1 MSFML
6 APYET
11 PGGGLARAIREQA
24 EKLKA
29 ECDEAKQGP
38 GFDANAFAH
47 KARVRAKKIRAAL
60 RLARP
65 LIGAK
70 SYRAG
75 NRWWRDAARELSGL
89 RDATARLEALE
100 ALRPFLTA
108 RIGSAMMRRLTER
121 FEGQRTRA
129 GIRAPVSAF
138 KSHIWSAGDELAPD
152 LPSGSREDMVDAMG
166 ETYREARQ
174 AMKAAMKKSDPLLL
188 HEWRKQT
195 KYHALQARL
204 LRTMFPEML
213 MDRLVAARRLSDVLG
228 EAQDIEVVLEGA
240 KDWAEAPEGFFEVLE
255 ERRTALIAEA
265 RAAGEKL
272 FREKPKAWIEL
283 LAAKQATETAEVP
296 AEQA

>member
-24 EKLKA
+24 EKLKD
-29 ECDEAKQGP
+29 ECDAAKLGLD
-38 GFDANAFAH
+38 FDANAFAH

-60 RLARP
+60 RLAKP
-65 LIGAK
+65 LIGGK

-75 NRWWRDAARELSGL
+75 NRWWRDAARELSSL

-100 ALRPFLTA
+100 TLRPFLTA

-121 FEGQRTRA
+121 FEAQRSRTRV
-129 GIRAPVSAF
+129 RPPVSAF
-138 KSHIWSAGDELAPD
+138 KSYIWSAGDELAPD
-152 LPSGSREDMVDAMG
+152 LPSGSREDMVEAMG
-166 ETYREARQ
+166 ETYLEARH
-174 AMKAAMKKSDPLLL
+174 AMKAAIKKNDPLLL

-228 EAQDIEVVLEGA
+228 EAQDIEVVVESA
-240 KDWAEAPEGFFEVLE
+240 KDWKEAPEGFFEVLE
-255 ERRTALIAEA
+255 ERRLALVDDAQT
-265 RAAGEKL
+265 AGEKL
-272 FREKPKAWIEL
+272 FREKPKAWVEL
-283 LAAKQATETAEVP
+283 LAAKEAKETVEVP
-296 AEQA
+296 ALQA

>member
-29 ECDEAKQGP
+29 ECGEAKLGP
-38 GFDANAFAH
+38 DFDANAFAH

-60 RLARP
+60 RLAKP
-65 LIGAK
+65 IIGAK
-70 SYRAG
+70 VYKVG
-75 NRWWRDAARELSGL
+75 NRWWRDAARELSAL
-89 RDATARLEALE
+89 RDASARLEALE

-121 FEGQRTRA
+121 FEAQRSKTA
-129 GIRAPVSAF
+129 IRTPIIAF
-138 KSHIWSAGDELAPD
+138 RSHIWSAGDDLAPD
-152 LPSGSREDMVDAMG
+152 LPSGSREDMMAALG
-166 ETYREARQ
+166 ETYREARH
-174 AMKAAMKKSDPLLL
+174 AMKVSQKHKKDPLLL

-204 LRTMFPEML
+204 LRTMFPEVL

-228 EAQDIEVVLEGA
+228 EAQDIEVVVEA
-240 KDWAEAPEGFFEVLE
+240 SRDWAEAPEGFFDVLE
-255 ERRTALIAEA
+255 ERRLALIAEA
-265 RAAGEKL
+265 VAAGDKL
-272 FREKPKAWIEL
+272 FRDKPKDWVAGLATVKEKVEL
-283 LAAKQATETAEVP
+283 PPLQA
-296 AEQA
+296 